1 MVFLIFDVNDM
12 YRRLIDNMLFK
23 VYCNI
28 LYYLCFVF
36 NVFQINLFEMNV
48 YNMIV
53 IIFNFFLGNDVI
65 YQFIKGMNFSLYVE
79 ISFRCDN
86 YIFY

>member
-1 MVFLIFDVNDM
+1 MVFWIFDVNDM
-12 YRRLIDNMLFK
+12 YRRLIYNMLFK

-28 LYYLCFVF
+28 LYYLCFGF

-53 IIFNFFLGNDVI
+53 IIFNFFF
-65 YQFIKGMNFSLYVE
+65 QEMM
-79 ISFRCDN
+79 
-86 YIFY
+86 